1 MVVFSGMS
9 APAASLRQLTPGL
22 SQTSTVPLTG
32 ATTTS
37 FLNSGAGGGAGF
49 GDGVGTGVGATVAT
63 GVGVAPPATVKLRVD
78 GERSGLPAASSA
90 RTWKV
95 CGPG

>member
-1 MVVFSGMS
+1 MS

-22 SQTSTVPLTG
+22 SQISTVPLSG

-37 FLNSGAGGGAGF
+37 FLNSGAGGGAGVA
-49 GDGVGTGVGATVAT
+49 DGVGTGVCAIVAN
-63 GVGVAPPATVKLRVD
+63 GVGVAPPATVKLRLGGD
-78 GERSGLPAASSA
+78 GSGLPAASSA

-95 CGPG
+95 CVPGGSTGVV